1 MKAILF
7 ALTVSFVLT
16 VPVAAQNSLRV
27 ISNPDPM
34 YPPEAAQ
41 LGYGG
46 TVKLAIK
53 VDKQGKVKVL
63 EAWGPNAPCSNQD
76 DGRIKNIR
84 NAVVDTASKV
94 EFEPPADEGKPS
106 DVEMTVSYSFD
117 SSGQP
122 FRASTRSEAKGRI
135 VEAGVLMGRVKHL
148 AKPDYPLTARANRLG
163 GTIPIS
169 VLVDID
175 GKVIAASALGGHKIL
190 QGPALIAACRSSI
203 EPVQL
208 SGVPVQVSGVILFA
222 FLS

>member
-1 MKAILF
+1 MVVSC
-7 ALTVSFVLT
+7 ALAAY
-16 VPVAAQNSLRV
+16 VAGQNSLRV
-27 ISNPDPM
+27 ISNPDPI

-63 EAWGPNAPCSNQD
+63 EAWGPNAPCSNLN
-76 DGRIKNIR
+76 DGRIKKLQ
-84 NAVVDTASKV
+84 NAVIDAARMV
-94 EFEPPADEGKPS
+94 EFELPVNGGRHGE
-106 DVEMTVSYSFD
+106 VEMTVTYSFD

-122 FRASTRSEAKGRI
+122 FRPSTRGESNGRI

-163 GTIPIS
+163 GSIPIS

-190 QGPALIAACRSSI
+190 QLPALIAACRSSI

-208 SGVPVQVSGVILFA
+208 SGVPIQVTGVISFA